1 MGEGDSVVS
10 RVAREEEG
18 VLPAAKPLPEKE
30 RAIYKEGRE
39 RERGEEGRRRHKER
53 SGKLGRGKDSK
64 GGKCSKLERRGRGYR

>member
-1 MGEGDSVVS
+1 MPTVLAMGEGDSVVS

-39 RERGEEGRRRHKER
+39 RERGRRKKEAQREKWETGAREG
-53 SGKLGRGKDSK
+53 
-64 GGKCSKLERRGRGYR
+64 